1 MSSCELL
8 QVELVLGGAAGR
20 AEQVEAVAGAE
31 LVLGVAAGLAEQ
43 VEGGGRGGAGVEQ
56 FEQGGQVEQGGREST
71 REVCV
76 PQVQKT
82 D

>member
-8 QVELVLGGAAGR
+8 QVQLVLGGAAGR

-56 FEQGGQVEQGGREST
+56 VGQDERLEQGGRE
-71 REVCV
+71 
-76 PQVQKT
+76 
-82 D
+82 